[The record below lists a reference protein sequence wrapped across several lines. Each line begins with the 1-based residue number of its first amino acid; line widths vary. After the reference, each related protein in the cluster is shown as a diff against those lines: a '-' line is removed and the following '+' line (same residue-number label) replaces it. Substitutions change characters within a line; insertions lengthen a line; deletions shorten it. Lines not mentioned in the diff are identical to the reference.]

1 MQSRLPKPHRL
12 ILWTTLAAATVL
24 VVGLAACAPS
34 SLAPY
39 TFPASYQFM
48 GSPGDFSVAPECARY
63 AEIAVVDG
71 RENSDKVGVRYLE
84 EGGPR
89 HDVGMDGDVEGW
101 LREGVEQAF
110 REASIRQD
118 DGSSHTVT
126 VTLESI
132 ETDEAVYRRA
142 EYDGKVVLRTR
153 VSGGGADWQGGTDG
167 FAENYGY
174 AGKALNYQE
183 TVNHALDKAL
193 AKLVNDSGFRDA
205 LCR

>member
-1 MQSRLPKPHRL
+1 MSMRLPIADRGFRRALL
-12 ILWTTLAAATVL
+12 IALATVA
-24 VVGLAACAPS
+24 VAAACAPS

-48 GSPGDFSVAPECARY
+48 GSPGDFSVAPECAAY
-63 AEIAVVDG
+63 AELVVVDG
-71 RENSDKVGVRYLE
+71 REDASKVGVRYLE

-101 LREGVEQAF
+101 LRQGVEQAF
-110 REASIRQD
+110 REASIERD
-118 DGSSHTVT
+118 SGSGHTVT

-132 ETDEAVYRRA
+132 STDEAVYRRA
-142 EYDGKVVLRTR
+142 EYDGRVILRAA
-153 VSGGGADWQGGTDG
+153 VSGGGADWKGSTDG

-193 AKLVNDSGFRDA
+193 AKMVNDSGFRDA